1 MNLNIEDF
9 REWDDCALV
18 SRQIT
23 RRLFERGYPGN
34 LDISWRLSCCQGDG
48 VCFYGTLDSN
58 ALPRLLG
65 RLLADD
71 KKALSVLLPLAK
83 GGELVVELTRN
94 HFGHHYTHANCIAI
108 RTDCDA
114 DELTEVAEAIH
125 RFETA
130 LSGDIRSVCH
140 QAELDGYT
148 LLHEAF
154 NPDSDERILYRRAS
168 KHFQLCVE
176 AKPSDYICFFG
187 STQEVDAML
196 DKLIVGHARLLGVCT
211 SVSECDSGVDLHRSF
226 DTLLIP
232 KSAPRK
238 QWLPGDLLR
247 DVISDARYAITER
260 LACYHSFRTEVRAA

>member
-1 MNLNIEDF
+1 MNLNIDDF

-18 SRQIT
+18 TRQIT
-23 RRLFERGYPGN
+23 RRLLERGYPGD
-34 LDISWRLSCCQGDG
+34 LDIRWRLSCCQGDG
-48 VCFYGTLDSN
+48 VCFYGTLDSD
-58 ALPRLLG
+58 ALPRLLV

-71 KKALSVLLPLAK
+71 KEALSVLLPLAE
-83 GGELVVELTRN
+83 GGELVVELCRN
-94 HFGHHYTHANCIAI
+94 HWGYRYTHANCIDI
-108 RTDCDA
+108 CTDCGVDDNAIIEDA
-114 DELTEVAEAIH
+114 IS
-125 RFETA
+125 RFENA
-130 LSGDIRSVCH
+130 LREDISAVCD

-148 LLHEAF
+148 LLHDAF
-154 NPDSDERILYRRAS
+154 NPDSDERILYRCAS

-196 DKLIVGHARLLGVCT
+196 DELTERRARLMSVCV
-211 SVSECDSGVDLHRSF
+211 SVSERDSEVELNTCF

-232 KSAPRK
+232 ETAPRK

-247 DVISDARYAITER
+247 DVIAGARYAITER